1 MATAVNTT
9 ERLTKLRHLMKQ
21 RDVSVYIVPSEDN
34 HSSEYIAASDA
45 RRAFIS
51 GFDGSA
57 GVAIVTPDKAA
68 LFTDGRYTIQAKNQL
83 DTNWTAFNTSNIDA
97 KSWQDWTAESA
108 EGQKTVAIDPS
119 LLSASAAK
127 KLEEKIKRKGGK
139 ALLPLSE
146 NLIDLVWG
154 GQRPPRPALPVSV
167 QGMDLAGKSV
177 TDKLQDLRKELEK
190 KQASG
195 FVVSMLDE
203 VAWLFNLRGNDIP
216 FNPVFFSYAFISAE
230 DAILYVDDSKLD
242 DTCKSHLAA
251 NGVQLKPYESIFQDA
266 EQRATATI
274 AHNEKPAA
282 EQTGRFLISNR
293 ASWALQR
300 ALGGEKLVEE
310 TRSPIGDAKAI
321 KNKAELKGMRDC
333 HIRDGAAL
341 IKYFAWLEDQL
352 VAKKATLD
360 EAQAADKLEEFRRAQ
375 DHYRELSFPTIS
387 STGEN
392 AAVIHY
398 KPEHGFCKTI
408 DPDKIYLCDSGA
420 QYTDGTTDTTRTLH
434 FGKPADKEKE
444 AYTLV
449 LKGNI
454 SLDTAIFPKHT
465 TGCALDTLARQHL
478 WRHGLDYKHGTGHGV
493 GSYLN
498 VHEGPIGIGTRAQYF
513 EVALSPGNVISNEPG
528 YYLEQQFGIRIEN
541 VIIVQEI
548 EPTYKDG
555 DITKTKSALEVEN
568 TEQEAKKDNG
578 RFLCFEHVTMVP
590 YCQNLIDA
598 SLLTKEEKD
607 WINNYNS
614 EILEKTKPFFEDDP
628 LTMAWL
634 TRETQT
640 I

>member
-1 MATAVNTT
+1 M
-9 ERLTKLRHLMKQ
+9 
-21 RDVSVYIVPSEDN
+21 
-34 HSSEYIAASDA
+34 
-45 RRAFIS
+45 
-51 GFDGSA
+51 
-57 GVAIVTPDKAA
+57 TPDKAA

-154 GQRPPRPALPVSV
+154 EQRPPRPALPVSV

-274 AHNEKPAA
+274 AHNEKSAA

-387 STGEN
+387 STGEKY
-392 AAVIHY
+392 VP
-398 KPEHGFCKTI
+398 K
-408 DPDKIYLCDSGA
+408 S
-420 QYTDGTTDTTRTLH
+420 
-434 FGKPADKEKE
+434 
-444 AYTLV
+444 
-449 LKGNI
+449 NI
-454 SLDTAIFPKHT
+454 SCAFPNM
-465 TGCALDTLARQHL
+465 CP
-478 WRHGLDYKHGTGHGV
+478 V
-493 GSYLN
+493 
-498 VHEGPIGIGTRAQYF
+498 
-513 EVALSPGNVISNEPG
+513 
-528 YYLEQQFGIRIEN
+528 
-541 VIIVQEI
+541 
-548 EPTYKDG
+548 
-555 DITKTKSALEVEN
+555 
-568 TEQEAKKDNG
+568 
-578 RFLCFEHVTMVP
+578 
-590 YCQNLIDA
+590 
-598 SLLTKEEKD
+598 LL
-607 WINNYNS
+607 
-614 EILEKTKPFFEDDP
+614 
-628 LTMAWL
+628 
-634 TRETQT
+634 
-640 I
+640 